1 MILRNLLL
9 YWVPGAGEEVV
20 VEDELLPV
28 GPDAVAARVLGPCAK
43 VLLVL

>member
-1 MILRNLLL
+1 MILHIHLL
-9 YWVPGAGEEVV
+9 YWVPGAGEKVI

-28 GPDAVAARVLGPCAK
+28 GPDAVAARVLGPRAQ